1 MARETYSHCTDG
13 RGRVT
18 AGLPLF
24 VIGADGDGVADLE
37 QLVSGRAGGAG
48 LLHPRLT
55 VTDLT
60 QRRLP
65 AQRAGVAGHP
75 AGSGA
80 AQSAARRPSDPQD
93 SSAVITVSPA
103 RLPGAAPHAPRSAPG
118 TARYLLWVADAR
130 LKGLSEH
137 AGPVGRRGEAR
148 PLSAPQGAWRRRRAA
163 VH

>member
-1 MARETYSHCTDG
+1 MARETHSHCTDG

-48 LLHPRLT
+48 LFHPRLT

-93 SSAVITVSPA
+93 SSAVITETAEVTRTSPRRHVRHGLRPA
-103 RLPGAAPHAPRSAPG
+103 QLG
-118 TARYLLWVADAR
+118 TYS
-130 LKGLSEH
+130 GL
-137 AGPVGRRGEAR
+137 RM
-148 PLSAPQGAWRRRRAA
+148 LD
-163 VH
+163 